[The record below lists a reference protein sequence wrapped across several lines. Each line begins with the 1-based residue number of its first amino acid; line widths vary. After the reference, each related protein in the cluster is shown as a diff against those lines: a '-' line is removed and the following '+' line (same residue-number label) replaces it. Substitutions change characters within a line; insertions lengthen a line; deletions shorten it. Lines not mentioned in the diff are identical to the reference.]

1 MGKCMIPLLLVILT
15 FTKPK
20 SDKSTSYVKVDLNDY
35 FNPEEADWNRTE
47 LSDDEWEY
55 LRSKNVFI
63 VIPLYRI
70 IN

>member
-1 MGKCMIPLLLVILT
+1 MHDSIVISNT
-15 FTKPK
+15 YFYETKRVI
-20 SDKSTSYVKVDLNDY
+20 KSTSYVKVDLNDY